1 MGLAPDFE
9 ASLLGEPVLVTGA
22 SGYAASWLVGA
33 LCDLG
38 FATVIAG
45 DVSLPVGGGDP
56 RARTVR
62 LDVTV
67 PATLE
72 AALACGV
79 RIVFH
84 CAALVPFNLS
94 RRYSAEELKRVNVD
108 GTANVLTACRAAG
121 VRNFIF
127 MSSTG
132 VSFRGADIAG
142 GNEASATPACLPAHS
157 NDAYSFSKAAAEA
170 LVLAGKLSCHSY
182 VEVGRFACLRF
193 CPSSLSQLA

>member
-1 MGLAPDFE
+1 MSLAPDFE

-45 DVSLPVGGGDP
+45 DVSAGGGDP

-67 PATLE
+67 PATIQ

-79 RIVFH
+79 RTVFH

-94 RRYSAEELKRVNVD
+94 RRYSAKDLQRVNVD
-108 GTANVLTACRAAG
+108 GTANVLKACRAAG

-142 GNEASATPACLPAHS
+142 GNEASATPTCLPAHS

-170 LVLAGKLSCHSY
+170 LVLAGK
-182 VEVGRFACLRF
+182 RF
-193 CPSSLSQLA
+193 CYPYIDAADVLFF